1 MNMTIISYNIAMDW
15 NIFGHDWAVNLLQ
28 SHAAGGKL
36 RHAYLFVGPQG
47 VGRKTLAL
55 RFAQALNCSQPP
67 GQGAFCA
74 TCRDCRQIQ
83 ARQYPDLSILQPEE
97 DHKDVRID
105 QVRELQHTLAL
116 APYAAA
122 YRIALLPDFQQV
134 TEQAENALL
143 KTLEEPP
150 DKVVL
155 LLTVDALESLLP
167 TIVSR
172 CEVIRLR
179 PAPLNET
186 QAYLEK
192 IREVPQ
198 ETAKL
203 IAHLSGGRVGAAI
216 QMADDPEL
224 ISRRHEEL
232 DTFLNLLPAAR
243 YERFSLASKLTKTYK
258 DARKNALGAVT
269 VWLSFWRDVFVRA
282 SGADL
287 PLVNVDLGEQVTQ
300 AAAILDV
307 LTARAL
313 VIAHEKALQ
322 ELDQYANAQLLLE
335 TLMLQW
341 PRISLAAPS

>member
-1 MNMTIISYNIAMDW
+1 MGWVILSYNMAMDW
-15 NIFGHDWAVNLLQ
+15 QIFGHEWAVNLLQ
-28 SHAAGGKL
+28 AHAAGGKL
-36 RHAYLFVGPQG
+36 RHAYLFVGPEG
-47 VGRKTLAL
+47 VGRETLAL

-67 GQGAFCA
+67 APGAFCSA
-74 TCRDCRQIQ
+74 CRDCRQIK
-83 ARQYPDLSILQPEE
+83 ARGYPDLSIVQPEE
-97 DHKDVRID
+97 GHKDVRID

-122 YRIALLPDFQQV
+122 YRIALLPGFQQV

-179 PAPLNET
+179 PAPLQET

-192 IREVPQ
+192 VHGVPV
-198 ETAKL
+198 ANANL
-203 IAHLSGGRVGAAI
+203 IAHLSGGRIGAAI
-216 QMADDPEL
+216 RMAEDPEL
-224 ISRRHEEL
+224 VSRRNEEL
-232 DTFLNLLPAAR
+232 ETLLNLLPAAR
-243 YERFSLASKLTKTYK
+243 YERFSLAGKLTKTYK
-258 DARKNALGAVT
+258 NARQNALEAVA
-269 VWLSFWRDVFVRA
+269 VWLSFWRDVFVQA

-287 PLVNVDLGEQVTQ
+287 PLVNVDLQAQV
-300 AAAILDV
+300 AHVAEMLDV
-307 LTARAL
+307 TTARAL
-313 VIAHEKALQ
+313 VIAHEKGLQ

-341 PRISLAAPS
+341 PKISLLSPV